1 MQEQPSQ
8 PLSHQER
15 LERLSRLVSSRTL
28 EGWIVVDKNDPG
40 VSAVLRKPGKEV
52 NHILHF
58 LITVFT
64 CGLWVIGWIILTLTR
79 EKEQRMRVSIDG
91 SGNLLEETI
100 AIS

>member
-15 LERLSRLVSSRTL
+15 LERLYRLVSSRTL
-28 EGWIVVDKNDPG
+28 EGWIVVDKNDPD
-40 VSAVLRKPGKEV
+40 VSAVLRKQGKEV

-64 CGLWVIGWIILTLTR
+64 CGLWAIGWLFITLTG

-91 SGNLLEETI
+91 YGNLLEEII
-100 AIS
+100 AVS